1 MKRFI
6 TATAIALSIA
16 IPSFAQGV
24 YDIKDVKVN
33 PATPVKDQANSGT
46 CWSYAT
52 TSFVESELLRTGKGE
67 FDLSEIFIVRYNYIN
82 RLQDNYFRR
91 GKGNLGQGS
100 LAHMFFN
107 VFKEKGIVPQEI
119 YNGIN
124 YNSPKNNHS
133 ELNKYLN
140 VIAGASVELKQ
151 RSAEYNK
158 LMNSLLDI
166 YLGEVPSSFEY
177 KGVEYTPKSFA
188 KELGIDADNYIEI
201 TSLSHL
207 PYYES
212 VVIEVPDNWDYGR
225 FYNLP
230 IDEFMEVMNYA
241 IDKGHTICWDGD
253 VSETGFMHSKGIA
266 INPELPKDVKGPAFQ
281 QLYSLKSI
289 VPEINVNDSIR
300 NLGYESFKTTDDHLM
315 HITGVAKDA
324 NGNIYYKTKNSW
336 DTDSN
341 QFGGYL
347 YMSESFVRAK
357 SISILVHKDAIPA
370 SIKKSLKIK

>member
-6 TATAIALSIA
+6 TATAVALSLA

-33 PATPVKDQANSGT
+33 PATPVKDQAISGT

-67 FDLSEIFIVRYNYIN
+67 FDLSEMFIVRYNYIN

>member
-67 FDLSEIFIVRYNYIN
+67 FDLSEMFIVRYNYIN

-166 YLGEVPSSFEY
+166 YLGEVPPLSS
-177 KGVEYTPKSFA
+177 
-188 KELGIDADNYIEI
+188 
-201 TSLSHL
+201 
-207 PYYES
+207 
-212 VVIEVPDNWDYGR
+212 
-225 FYNLP
+225 
-230 IDEFMEVMNYA
+230 
-241 IDKGHTICWDGD
+241 
-253 VSETGFMHSKGIA
+253 
-266 INPELPKDVKGPAFQ
+266 
-281 QLYSLKSI
+281 
-289 VPEINVNDSIR
+289 
-300 NLGYESFKTTDDHLM
+300 
-315 HITGVAKDA
+315 
-324 NGNIYYKTKNSW
+324 TK
-336 DTDSN
+336 
-341 QFGGYL
+341 
-347 YMSESFVRAK
+347 V
-357 SISILVHKDAIPA
+357 
-370 SIKKSLKIK
+370 